1 MTRTSRPALPD
12 QTQTAVVVRSRRR
25 CCLCLYLEGL
35 DKPRKGQVA
44 HLNRKNDDHR
54 FDNLVWLCFDHHDEY
69 DSRTSQSKGL
79 KASEVR
85 HYRDLLIR
93 RFEGPDAQWPKHVP
107 ETARDEP
114 DAKAAAGWRFPLWLV
129 EDRLDLFAY
138 EANQN
143 GVCLIERI
151 DLPDGRVVIC
161 CIEAD
166 GNPGSSITNSAE
178 RIATQVCARFD
189 IAADNLVW
197 LEHYP
202 HVSPQE
208 WDWVQFS
215 HDPETGVFSGP
226 KWTPMDADL
235 WRSLRLRPKARLQR
249 DGHTLRSKLTK
260 GFPTS
265 GEIWL

>member
-1 MTRTSRPALPD
+1 
-12 QTQTAVVVRSRRR
+12 V
-25 CCLCLYLEGL
+25 YL
-35 DKPRKGQVA
+35 DDVDRPRKGQVA
-44 HLNRKNDDHR
+44 HLNRKRDDHR
-54 FDNLVWLCFDHHDEY
+54 FGNLVWLCFDHHDEY

-79 KASEVR
+79 KEREVR

-93 RFEGPDAQWPKHVP
+93 RYEGDAARWPKFVAEVEIDGLDLRERRP
-107 ETARDEP
+107 SE
-114 DAKAAAGWRFPLWLV
+114 GWRFPLWLV

-189 IAADNLVW
+189 IEADRLIW

-202 HVSPQE
+202 HVSPPE
-208 WDWVQFS
+208 WDLVRFA
-215 HDPETGVFSGP
+215 HDPATGAFSAP
-226 KWTPMDADL
+226 QWTPMDDALWADL
-235 WRSLRLRPKARLQR
+235 RLKPRARLQR
-249 DGHTLRSKLTK
+249 DGHALRSKLTK
-260 GFPTS
+260 RFPPS
-265 GEIWL
+265 GAIWP